1 MAKKSFVF
9 KVDERKKSKLSTK
22 LPKIA
27 TKSKALK
34 KSSKVQKNSAFR
46 ASTKNSKKK
55 PKTRNKLSANE
66 EKVEEK
72 VIKEYSPTHEQDD
85 DKLWY
90 KGQKEYW
97 RKQPATTDGVLGG
110 YGEVNE
116 PESITSKE
124 MI

>member
-55 PKTRNKLSANE
+55 LKTRNKLSAI
-66 EKVEEK
+66 EKDVEDK
-72 VIKEYSPTHEQDD
+72 PVKEYSPTHERDY

-90 KGQKEYW
+90 KEQKEYW
-97 RKQPATTDGVLGG
+97 SKQPATNDGVLGG
-110 YGEVNE
+110 YGELNE